1 MTWSA
6 ASGTSFTLGE
16 GIHAAGTVE
25 VRQVDVAGNVGQAA
39 VLGPITVDQTEA
51 APTGVTVSSSGTTVT
66 GLGDPGATVTV
77 TAPDGTT
84 VLGSGQV
91 ALDGTFS
98 VAIPVQADGVQLGVA
113 QTDLAGNSSS
123 VEHVTAPELFQLVD
137 DIAAPSIDLSV
148 PATQTG
154 TLGSASYLLG
164 ISALGALNLSVLGT
178 PAINFTVAAG
188 HQLDTVFNYSALLS
202 LGALDNL
209 HVVIQQLVDGQ
220 WQSTTDSSSPYDLI
234 SLSLLG
240 GQVQAGTTLDGGT
253 YRAFLAGDTGVLD
266 ASLLGNLSVS
276 GTDHN
281 YTVAPTS
288 LVISATGDVLAND
301 VAPAGAVIGS
311 VMVNGTTTAVN
322 ASGTTTINGAYG
334 TLTIAANGTYTYT
347 PTNTAADIG
356 KAETFHYTVSYGGQ
370 TAAANLY
377 VQVGSPE
384 ANLTWDST
392 FPGNNASFNGGAVND
407 TSAAEIL
414 NATHHSSVDQVL
426 TNLTT
431 SGSVTV
437 LGSISSS
444 TSTTFVVESNATAVT
459 TLHLQV
465 TGTTGLALGLL
476 PTYTV
481 HVTGPDGTDYTTT
494 AAAVLTGG
502 LTALDVVIPGQLAS
516 GTYQVTVS
524 SSEVVAGI
532 GAASYT
538 TQVSVHEDV
547 SHTNQ
552 FDAHSVNGN
561 LLSNDGQTV
570 PFVGISVG
578 HDTTFTAVAAGGT
591 TVAGSYGTLTVNADG
606 SYHYQPNA
614 GLTYDPANPT
624 PLHDTF
630 DYNLTYPNGTSSL
643 AHLDVTID
651 VPGVT
656 FNGTAGADTVH
667 STGGNDTFTLGAGAD
682 TVTYDNLPAGNGHDV
697 WTDFNATQGDKIDLS
712 NLLTNV
718 SADQSNLPTYLQVH
732 QQSVGASTNTVVSV
746 DPTGT
751 GHFADLITL
760 SGVNLTLDQLKDH
773 LVTAHQI

>member
-1 MTWSA
+1 
-6 ASGTSFTLGE
+6 
-16 GIHAAGTVE
+16 
-25 VRQVDVAGNVGQAA
+25 
-39 VLGPITVDQTEA
+39 
-51 APTGVTVSSSGTTVT
+51 
-66 GLGDPGATVTV
+66 
-77 TAPDGTT
+77 
-84 VLGSGQV
+84 
-91 ALDGTFS
+91 
-98 VAIPVQADGVQLGVA
+98 
-113 QTDLAGNSSS
+113 
-123 VEHVTAPELFQLVD
+123 
-137 DIAAPSIDLSV
+137 
-148 PATQTG
+148 
-154 TLGSASYLLG
+154 
-164 ISALGALNLSVLGT
+164 
-178 PAINFTVAAG
+178 
-188 HQLDTVFNYSALLS
+188 
-202 LGALDNL
+202 
-209 HVVIQQLVDGQ
+209 
-220 WQSTTDSSSPYDLI
+220 
-234 SLSLLG
+234 
-240 GQVQAGTTLDGGT
+240 
-253 YRAFLAGDTGVLD
+253 
-266 ASLLGNLSVS
+266 
-276 GTDHN
+276 
-281 YTVAPTS
+281 
-288 LVISATGDVLAND
+288 
-301 VAPAGAVIGS
+301 
-311 VMVNGTTTAVN
+311 
-322 ASGTTTINGAYG
+322 
-334 TLTIAANGTYTYT
+334 
-347 PTNTAADIG
+347 
-356 KAETFHYTVSYGGQ
+356 
-370 TAAANLY
+370 
-377 VQVGSPE
+377 
-384 ANLTWDST
+384 
-392 FPGNNASFNGGAVND
+392 
-407 TSAAEIL
+407 
-414 NATHHSSVDQVL
+414 
-426 TNLTT
+426 
-431 SGSVTV
+431 
-437 LGSISSS
+437 
-444 TSTTFVVESNATAVT
+444 
-459 TLHLQV
+459 
-465 TGTTGLALGLL
+465 LL